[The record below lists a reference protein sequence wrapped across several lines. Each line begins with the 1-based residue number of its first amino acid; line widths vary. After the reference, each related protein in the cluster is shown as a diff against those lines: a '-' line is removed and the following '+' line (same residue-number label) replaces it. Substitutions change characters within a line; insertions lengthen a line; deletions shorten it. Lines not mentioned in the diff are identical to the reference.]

1 MPTSTPSPQPTA
13 ETAATMHPIAIIGMG
28 GLFPK
33 ALNIRDF
40 WRNVRNGVDS
50 ITDIPASHWRASDY
64 FNDDPSAPDKTYSR
78 RGGFLSPYPFDPLEF
93 GIPPN
98 VLEATD
104 TSQLLGLVAARA
116 ALMDAGYASQPGS
129 PHAGD
134 QLRLIAEKR
143 MRPAWRTRADV
154 EANLESRT
162 PIDRAP

>member
-1 MPTSTPSPQPTA
+1 MPTSPQSPLTA
-13 ETAATMHPIAIIGMG
+13 ESPMHPIAIIGMG

-40 WRNVRNGVDS
+40 WRNVRNGVDT
-50 ITDIPASHWRASDY
+50 ITEIPATHWRAGDY
-64 FNDDPSAPDKTYSR
+64 FNPDPSAPDMTYSR

-116 ALMDAGYASQPGS
+116 A
-129 PHAGD
+129 
-134 QLRLIAEKR
+134 
-143 MRPAWRTRADV
+143 
-154 EANLESRT
+154 
-162 PIDRAP
+162 